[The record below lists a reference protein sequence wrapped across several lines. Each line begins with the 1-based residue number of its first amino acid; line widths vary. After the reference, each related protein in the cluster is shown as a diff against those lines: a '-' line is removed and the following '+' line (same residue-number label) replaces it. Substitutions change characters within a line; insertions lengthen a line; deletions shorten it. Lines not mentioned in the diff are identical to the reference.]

1 MSSGATEALCAWISL
16 SGVRGVWRAQR
27 GRAGGGGRVVLSMV
41 PGLEGTRWGS
51 AAVSLLLG

>member
-1 MSSGATEALCAWISL
+1 M
-16 SGVRGVWRAQR
+16 WRAQR
-27 GRAGGGGRVVLSMV
+27 GRGRVGRVVLSMV